1 MDACFYFKKR
11 LCEDKRFSVTVL
23 HVIHA
28 INNSETILRLLF
40 FIHGQTLCCFVCFP
54 LCLEHPCNFALGLPL
69 PVALEVKLDVIP
81 MQLPTKM
88 WLHGAGRWKF
98 WNETAVLPL
107 YRAVSPM
114 KRFFVEHCPQT
125 VFFDRQPRH
134 PPHQSHSCLTW
145 CNGLCTA
152 MIFVVGWCLLPFF
165 TWLWT
170 FLFKKNENDWCNK

>member
-1 MDACFYFKKR
+1 M
-11 LCEDKRFSVTVL
+11 TVL

-28 INNSETILRLLF
+28 INNSETISRLLF

-69 PVALEVKLDVIP
+69 PVALEVTLDVIP

-125 VFFDRQPRH
+125 VSIVHSKCHFFGVSMLFHSHFFSTADLDTHPINRIPVWHDAMVFAPRW
-134 PPHQSHSCLTW
+134 SL
-145 CNGLCTA
+145 
-152 MIFVVGWCLLPFF
+152 
-165 TWLWT
+165 
-170 FLFKKNENDWCNK
+170 